1 MSYANF
7 VYTREWIK
15 FYHCQSSHNTK
26 RMITLR
32 RAVAQIRW
40 LLQHSNSKEEIETA
54 KKWIE
59 TFQLDS
65 IPRAPFVISYSR
77 SSGPGGQKVNK
88 TSSKATISLEPFQWL
103 NPKICSWIPSAVISQ
118 LQHKGLRYQTK
129 GGGLLIQSDTHRCR
143 DANTD
148 ECFQKLLREIKTSV
162 FFEGETSAEDKEKW
176 EKLAKA
182 RKERQKEDKK
192 RQSEKRKS
200 RNMKFDY

>member
-1 MSYANF
+1 
-7 VYTREWIK
+7 
-15 FYHCQSSHNTK
+15 
-26 RMITLR
+26 MITLR
-32 RAVAQIRW
+32 RATTQIRF
-40 LLQHSNSKEEIETA
+40 LLQGSSSKEATEAA

-59 TFQLDS
+59 SFQPAS
-65 IPRAPFVISYSR
+65 IPRASFDISYSR

-103 NPKICSWIPSAVISQ
+103 NPKICSWIPSAILSQ
-118 LQHKGLRYQTK
+118 LQLKGLRYQTK
-129 GGGLLIQSDTHRCR
+129 AGGLLIQSDTHRCR

-148 ECFQKLLREIKTSV
+148 ECFRKLLLEIKQSV

>member
-1 MSYANF
+1 
-7 VYTREWIK
+7 
-15 FYHCQSSHNTK
+15 
-26 RMITLR
+26 MITLR
-32 RAVAQIRW
+32 RAIIQSRW
-40 LLQHSNSKEEIETA
+40 LLKATNTREGIEVAKE
-54 KKWIE
+54 WIE
-59 TFQLDS
+59 KFQPGS
-65 IPRAPFVISYSR
+65 IPRSAFDISYSR

-103 NPKICSWIPSAVISQ
+103 NPKICSWIPLTIISQ
-118 LQHKGLRYQTK
+118 LQLKSLRYQTK
-129 GGGLLIQSDTHRCR
+129 AGGLLIQSDTYRNR

-148 ECFQKLLREIKTSV
+148 ECFRKLLQEIKDSV
-162 FFEGETSAEDKEKW
+162 FFEGETSVEDKEKW